1 MRTIILPWTLSLS
14 LLLFG
19 CGSSPRNDYY
29 LLSAGNSSPPSGETP
44 TVGIGPIEIAEY
56 LKRDKLVYIRQGNKL
71 QVAVTDS
78 WAEPLEDGIRRVL
91 TLNLASQLNT
101 HNVRAFPWHPKRAPD
116 YGVKLNLFTL
126 DANNSEATLRAEW
139 LVYRPADAEPVQR
152 RISELRV
159 ALTRGGLEGEL
170 RAARVAAAYS
180 ALLEQLT
187 ELIADAIRA
196 DQLKSSRRPVTGP
209 APG

>member
-1 MRTIILPWTLSLS
+1 MRTIILPWTLSLT

-29 LLSAGNSSPPSGETP
+29 LLTTANASTPSGETP

-56 LKRDKLVYIRQGNKL
+56 LKRDKLVYIRQGNIL

-91 TLNLASQLNT
+91 SLNLASQLNT

-116 YGVKLNLFTL
+116 YGVKLNLFSL
-126 DANNSEATLRAEW
+126 DANNSEATLSAEW
-139 LVYRPADAEPVQR
+139 LVYRPANAEPVQR

-159 ALTRGGLEGEL
+159 ALPRGEMGAEMKGE
-170 RAARVAAAYS
+170 RIVAAYS
-180 ALLEQLT
+180 ALLEQLS
-187 ELIADAIRA
+187 ELIAGVIAA
-196 DQLKSSRRPVTGP
+196 DQLAAVSR
-209 APG
+209 